1 MNRSV
6 SLIALVLLAGFS
18 YFSYSVKDRVHTEI
32 SLSFDKGEEVN
43 SFDLMD
49 MSDNQLDLSGIIK
62 DNRYTWINFWAT
74 WCGPCREEMPMM
86 SDIYDEYSNKG
97 LAIVAVNV
105 NENKRTIQN
114 YLDQYPVPFT
124 VLRDSTGEITQSY
137 NVEALPTSL
146 LVDSAGVV
154 QRITI
159 GYSKAWEYQIPNL
172 LNKDD

>member
-43 SFDLMD
+43 SFALMD

>member
-1 MNRSV
+1 MNRSA

-159 GYSKAWEYQIPNL
+159 GYSKAWKNQIPNL